1 MSKAVSRVMSWTII
15 YLDQM
20 LPSGSSNLPENWRA
34 TNVFCSV
41 LLRMGFTCAL
51 PVTGQAVVSYTALP
65 PLPASAGGIFLL
77 HCPWSRLRQMLSGTL
92 PYEARTFLSC
102 ILSVIAAAI
111 VCLTHNNL
119 SYHI

>member
-41 LLRMGFTCAL
+41 LLRMGFTRTFH
-51 PVTGQAVVSYTALP
+51 VTMKAVVSYTTIS
-65 PLPASAGGIFLL
+65 PLPSMAVSFLL
-77 HCPWSRLRQMLSGTL
+77 HFPGSHLHRPLAGIL

-111 VCLTHNNL
+111 VYPTHNNL